1 MKIRTI
7 IAALTAFAFAGAV
20 FAQDMVIATGGKS
33 GIYYPIANDLQT
45 FCGVGDSVK
54 VLETG
59 GSLDNHK
66 RIWQTRPSEATAGIF
81 QYDFAIYMREQS
93 PVWQRSMSVV
103 ARLHDEYLQI
113 IAPNQTVKEGGF
125 DLSRFGLGRN
135 VGGSSRVVETLGDL
149 KGQTVYAWGGSYY
162 SAVVLSNK
170 FDFKLNVVDLSGT
183 KPDGKGGYVQVKEGA
198 RPELVAAMLIVKG
211 EGVAIISVGGSNLSW
226 VKEEN
231 GFNKQ
236 WKLLSVSKENHD
248 KVAGT
253 YGIGEV
259 SYLNLSGGKVRTLT
273 VPALLMTRTY
283 SSPERVKPIVALQ
296 NCIRDKITT
305 LRDEGDSTWAVIDPK
320 EALKFDSNFPMF
332 QAPAVA
338 K

>member
-7 IAALTAFAFAGAV
+7 IATLASLVFAGAA
-20 FAQDMVIATGGKS
+20 FAQTMVIATGGKS
-33 GIYYPIANDLQT
+33 GIYYPLANDLQT
-45 FCGVGDSVK
+45 FCGVEDSVK
-54 VLETG
+54 VLESG

-81 QYDFAIYMREQS
+81 QYDFAIYMREQN
-93 PVWQRSMSVV
+93 PQWQRSMSVV

-113 IAPNQTVKEGGF
+113 IALDRPFKQGEKSLAGFKYGGTTKILQSF
-125 DLSRFGLGRN
+125 S
-135 VGGSSRVVETLGDL
+135 DL

-170 FDFKLNVVDLSGT
+170 FSLGLNVVDLSNT
-183 KPDGKGGYVQVKEGA
+183 KPDGKGGYQKVEKDA
-198 RPELVAAMLIVKG
+198 RPELVAAMLIAKG
-211 EGVAIISVGGSNLSW
+211 DGMAIVAVGGSNLSW

-236 WKLLSVSKENHD
+236 WKLLSVSKESHD

-253 YGIGEV
+253 YGSGDV
-259 SYLNLSGGKVRTLT
+259 SYLNLSGGKASTLT

-320 EALKFDSNFPMF
+320 EALKFESNFPMF
-332 QAPAVA
+332 QAPAAA

>member
-1 MKIRTI
+1 MKIRII
-7 IAALTAFAFAGAV
+7 IAALASLAFAGVAL
-20 FAQDMVIATGGKS
+20 AQTMVISTGGKS
-33 GIYYPIANDLQT
+33 GIYYPLANDLQT
-45 FCGVGDSVK
+45 FCGVEDSVK
-54 VLETG
+54 VLESG

-81 QYDFAIYMREQS
+81 QYDFAIYMREQN
-93 PVWQRSMSVV
+93 PQWQRSMSVV

-113 IAPNQTVKEGGF
+113 LALNQAIKEGGYNIPVI
-125 DLSRFGLGRN
+125 GR
-135 VGGSSRVVETLGDL
+135 VGGSTKILQSFNDL

-170 FDFKLNVVDLSGT
+170 FGLGLNVVDLSGA
-183 KPDGKGGYVQVKEGA
+183 KPDGKGGYVTVKEGA
-198 RPELVAAMLIVKG
+198 RPELVAAMLIAKG
-211 EGVAIISVGGSNLSW
+211 DGMAIISVGGSNLSW

-236 WKLLSVSKENHD
+236 WKLLSVSKENQD

-253 YGIGEV
+253 YGSGEV
-259 SYLNLSGGKVRTLT
+259 SYLNLSGGKARTLT

-296 NCIRDKITT
+296 NCIRDKITM
-305 LRDEGDSTWAVIDPK
+305 LRDEGDSTWAVIDPR
-320 EALKFDSNFPMF
+320 EALKFESNFPMF
-332 QAPAVA
+332 QAPAA
-338 K
+338 TK